1 MHYQE
6 LTIEQTAFVNAI
18 WASFPQ
24 LLEEIKKGRRWRR
37 NGNKRYPGWKETI
50 DYILRT
56 LPETRHVKNSVEKP
70 LIVLP
75 TASRQG
81 MMNMMASAQIE
92 PPNPAGK
99 QPIVTSSHW
108 NILANPILKSSKPSQ
123 VLLALAP
130 VVASPDDRAISKLIN
145 DPVFNLK

>member
-24 LLEEIKKGRRWRR
+24 LLQEIKKGRRWRR

-81 MMNMMASAQIE
+81 MMMMASAQAA
-92 PPNPAGK
+92 PPNPAGE
-99 QPIVTSSHW
+99 QPIITSSQW
-108 NILANPILKSSKPSQ
+108 NILANPILKSSKPAQ

-130 VVASPDDRAISKLIN
+130 VVASPDERAVSKLIN

>member
-18 WASFPQ
+18 WAAFPQ
-24 LLEEIKKGRRWRR
+24 LLQEIKKGRRWRR

-56 LPETRHVKNSVEKP
+56 LPETRHVKNSVEKN
-70 LIVLP
+70 LVVLP

-81 MMNMMASAQIE
+81 MMMMMASAQAD
-92 PPNPAGK
+92 PPNPAGE
-99 QPIVTSSHW
+99 QPIITSSQW
-108 NILANPILKSSKPSQ
+108 NILANPILKISKPSQ

-130 VVASPDDRAISKLIN
+130 VVASHDERAVSMLIN